1 MDCHNLVLK
10 LFFKI
15 KKSKKKSK
23 NMFSMHFDHQRDH
36 FAIFNYFSLVDVFL
50 KKIKFKEIYFR
61 CICIHFSFL
70 DYFSFQ
76 IEVNVAFHEKTKI
89 QKKEKRNQ
97 NSEKMNK
104 RLECKTRIKKD
115 QSETQLFGDQVIERK

>member
-1 MDCHNLVLK
+1 
-10 LFFKI
+10 
-15 KKSKKKSK
+15 
-23 NMFSMHFDHQRDH
+23 MFSMHFDHQCDH